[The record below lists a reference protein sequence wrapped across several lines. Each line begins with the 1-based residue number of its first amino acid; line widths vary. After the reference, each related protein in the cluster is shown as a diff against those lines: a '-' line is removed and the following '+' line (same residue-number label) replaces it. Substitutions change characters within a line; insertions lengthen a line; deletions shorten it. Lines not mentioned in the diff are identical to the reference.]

1 MLSDFVMSPE
11 GLIADASR
19 NGVPLSKIVAPGDG
33 SVYIRSAENQWE
45 SFTGQANFTVRAYRL
60 FGDAL
65 QVVVDIDNQ
74 ASADAMIT
82 FDSYVANG
90 KQFPQ
95 SFDAGLGDASTPT
108 KPTVKRTAMIV
119 VGSKAPGGG
128 TLTLRPAVDFIS
140 SQENPWTMTI
150 PSLGP

>member
-90 KQFPQ
+90 K
-95 SFDAGLGDASTPT
+95 AV
-108 KPTVKRTAMIV
+108 PTV
-119 VGSKAPGGG
+119 
-128 TLTLRPAVDFIS
+128 L
-140 SQENPWTMTI
+140 
-150 PSLGP
+150 